1 MNRDDYLED
10 EWPEESPAEP
20 EAPAEEEESD
30 RGLYTYDTAPSEE
43 EEEQTAKESPEE
55 ADYLNA
61 EDTAAFVYNENR
73 LYKMKKPPFSGIGGK
88 AAQKAEI
95 CIRYYIHTQC
105 NYYFHGFLHYYE
117 RTINH
122 IVNGFL
128 LRYALGGHFEDLK
141 QEAITGILEALEHYD
156 PSQKKSFCKY
166 ANRYIE
172 NRLHNYAR
180 RMRRGCTV
188 ETDYAYD
195 KLRKVMA
202 IFNEHGGHNGAE
214 AISYVAEKAKIDQAE
229 AEELI
234 QAALRNMHCADIYR
248 NFGAFDGE
256 AEESREEITVSPY
269 PEPYEALLNE
279 YLAKALCLAW
289 ESLDYREQE
298 MLAAHLGFCPEC
310 FSVLERTGSSEKWY
324 DCAPRKRN
332 PYADLAIDFGL
343 SSPESVQRICDQAI
357 RRMKAVYEYSYSR
370 SMCSSEESQ

>member
-1 MNRDDYLED
+1 MNSDDYLED
-10 EWPEESPAEP
+10 KWPEESPAEP

-30 RGLYTYDTAPSEE
+30 RGLYTYDMAPSEGE
-43 EEEQTAKESPEE
+43 EGEQTAKTSPEE
-55 ADYLNA
+55 ADFLNA
-61 EDTAAFVYNENR
+61 EDTAAFVFNEHR
-73 LYKMKKPPFSGIGGK
+73 LYKMKKPPFSGIGEK

-105 NYYFHGFLHYYE
+105 DYYFHGFLHYFE

-128 LRYALGGHFEDLK
+128 LRYALGGHFEDFK

-188 ETDYAYD
+188 DTDYAYD

-202 IFNEHGGHNGAE
+202 IYREYGGHNDAE
-214 AISYVAEKAKIDQAE
+214 TISYVAEKAKIDRAE

-248 NFGAFDGE
+248 SFGAFDGE

-279 YLAKALCLAW
+279 YQAKALCLAW

-310 FSVLERTGSSEKWY
+310 FSVLEKTGSSEKWH
-324 DCAPRKRN
+324 DCVLKKRT
-332 PYADLAIDFGL
+332 PYADLAINFSL
-343 SSPESVQRICDQAI
+343 SSQETAQRICEHAI
-357 RRMKAVYEYSYSR
+357 NKLRDTF
-370 SMCSSEESQ
+370 SSNNLFERNAPL

>member
-1 MNRDDYLED
+1 MIKDDYLED

-30 RGLYTYDTAPSEE
+30 RGLYTYDTASSEE
-43 EEEQTAKESPEE
+43 EEEQTEKTSPEE
-55 ADYLNA
+55 ADFLNA
-61 EDTAAFVYNENR
+61 EDTTAFAFNEHR
-73 LYKMKKPPFSGIGGK
+73 LYKMKNPPFSGLGK
-88 AAQKAEI
+88 KAGQVADI

-105 NYYFHGFLHYYE
+105 EYYFRGFLHYYE
-117 RTINH
+117 GTINH

-128 LRYALGGHFEDLK
+128 LHYALGGHFEDLK

-156 PSQKKSFCKY
+156 PNQKKSFCKY

-172 NRLHNYAR
+172 NRLHNYTR

-202 IFNEHGGHNGAE
+202 LFNEYGGRNDAE
-214 AISYVAEKAKIDQAE
+214 TISRVAKAAKVDKDE

-234 QAALRNMHCADIYR
+234 QAALRNMQCADIYR
-248 NFGAFDGE
+248 SFGDFDGE
-256 AEESREEITVSPY
+256 ADESREEITVSPY
-269 PEPYEALLNE
+269 PEPFEALLKE
-279 YLAKALCLAW
+279 HQAKALCLAW

-298 MLAAHLGFCPEC
+298 MLAAHLGFCPDC

-324 DCAPRKRN
+324 DCVPRKRT

-343 SSPESVQRICDQAI
+343 SSQESAQRICDQAVI
-357 RRMKAVYEYSYSR
+357 KLQNNYDM
-370 SMCSSEESQ
+370 

>member
-20 EAPAEEEESD
+20 ETPAEEEDSD

-43 EEEQTAKESPEE
+43 EEGEQTAKTSPEE
-55 ADYLNA
+55 ADFLNA
-61 EDTAAFVYNENR
+61 EDTAAFVFNEHR
-73 LYKMKKPPFSGIGGK
+73 LYKMKKPPFSGIGEK

-105 NYYFHGFLHYYE
+105 DYYFHGFLHYFE

-156 PSQKKSFCKY
+156 PNQKKSFCKY

-202 IFNEHGGHNGAE
+202 IFNEYGGHNDAE
-214 AISYVAEKAKIDQAE
+214 TISYVAEKAKIDWAE

-234 QAALRNMHCADIYR
+234 QAALQNMQCTDIYR
-248 NFGAFDGE
+248 NFGTSDGE
-256 AEESREEITVSPY
+256 AEDSRDEITVSPY
-269 PEPYEALLNE
+269 PEPYEALLKE
-279 YLAKALCLAW
+279 YQAKALCLAW
-289 ESLDYREQE
+289 EILDYREQE
-298 MLAAHLGFCPEC
+298 MLAARLGFCPDC

-324 DCAPRKRN
+324 DCAMRKRI
-332 PYADLAIDFGL
+332 PYADLAIDFAL
-343 SSPESVQRICDQAI
+343 SSPESTQRICEHAI
-357 RRMKAVYEYSYSR
+357 KNLQISYEDHFTKLFGL
-370 SMCSSEESQ
+370 MD